1 MSEKADAKKWTNLLM
16 KGIEGFGDGTFAT
29 DFVLASWEL
38 DLFGTVM
45 LYMAGGRDSV
55 VVEDNEW

>member
-1 MSEKADAKKWTNLLM
+1 M